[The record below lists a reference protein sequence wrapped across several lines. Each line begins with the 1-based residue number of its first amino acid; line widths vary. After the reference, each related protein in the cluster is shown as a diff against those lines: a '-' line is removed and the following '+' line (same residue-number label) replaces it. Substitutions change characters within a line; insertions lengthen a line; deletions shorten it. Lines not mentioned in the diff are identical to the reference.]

1 MNKRYGK
8 YENSSCNSAAL
19 ILFWTDHMALF
30 HHRHLFKIVA
40 IVFLFA
46 GCDVRNETVN
56 STQST
61 HYRWPNPV
69 SNRIEQSNSHGGQ
82 FGAAQISFIEN
93 CNAGMRLANVA
104 NKPLLVVFRA
114 AWCRWSMALTQ
125 QTLSDPS
132 IVSLTDGF
140 ICVQVD
146 ADRHAETCRHY
157 NVTQFP
163 TILIVGTGDKEICRR
178 SGHTLVTDLT
188 PLLQQALSPNQFA
201 ARYHRSVEDADAAAE
216 TAATPFIVQ
225 EPIHTAKTPAQQ
237 NAR

>member
-1 MNKRYGK
+1 MGN
-8 YENSSCNSAAL
+8 YENLFLIIVVSCFFSL
-19 ILFWTDHMALF
+19 
-30 HHRHLFKIVA
+30 R
-40 IVFLFA
+40 
-46 GCDVRNETVN
+46 
-56 STQST
+56 
-61 HYRWPNPV
+61 
-69 SNRIEQSNSHGGQ
+69 HGGQ

-132 IVSLTDGF
+132 IVSLTNGF

-163 TILIVGTGDKEICRR
+163 TILIVGTGDKEIYRR

-201 ARYHRSVEDADAAAE
+201 ARYHRTAEDVDAAAE
-216 TAATPFIVQ
+216 TPNKMHDNHHFFLSLK
-225 EPIHTAKTPAQQ
+225 P
-237 NAR
+237 